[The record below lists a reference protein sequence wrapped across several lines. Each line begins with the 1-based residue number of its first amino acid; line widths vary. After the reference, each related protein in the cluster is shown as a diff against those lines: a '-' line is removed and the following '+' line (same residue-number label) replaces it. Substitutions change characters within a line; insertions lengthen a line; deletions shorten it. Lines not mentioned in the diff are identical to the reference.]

1 MNDTTTTETT
11 TELTPPAPADHEGWA
26 HREFRELEGL
36 AQRVAHLV
44 HEKIA
49 PLIAAVTAPKVVADV
64 AAFQRAP
71 GFSTGVAIASDV
83 AAVVPALIE
92 CISNGE
98 TCPMHGVTHE

>member
-1 MNDTTTTETT
+1 MSEP
-11 TELTPPAPADHEGWA
+11 ESSEPTPPAPADHEGWA
-26 HREFRELEGL
+26 RREFRELEGL

-49 PLIAAVTAPKVVADV
+49 PLIAAVTAPKIVADV

-71 GFSTGVAIASDV
+71 SVSTVVAVASD
-83 AAVVPALIE
+83 AAAIVPALLE